1 MTTKIQPV
9 RSEVVVS
16 KPPDR
21 AFRRFTAEIGTWWP
35 AHTHSV
41 SGEACRDVVMEGR
54 VGGRLFE
61 IDGEGREE
69 PWGEVTVW
77 EPPSRVAFTWHP
89 GRSPTTAQRVDVSFE
104 PEEGGT
110 RVVLVHSG
118 WEALGEGATDM
129 RDQYVPGWE
138 NVLDHFRRGSG

>member
-9 RSEVVVS
+9 RSEVVVPR
-16 KPPDR
+16 PPDE

-35 AHTHSV
+35 AGTHSV
-41 SGEACRDVVMEGR
+41 AGEACRDVVMEGR

-61 IDGEGREE
+61 IDADGREE
-69 PWGEVTVW
+69 PWGEITAW

-89 GRSPTTAQRVDVSFE
+89 GRSPATAQRVDVSFE
-104 PEEGGT
+104 PAEGGT

-118 WEALGEGATDM
+118 WEALGEAAPDM

-138 NVLDHFRRGSG
+138 YVLDRFRRGPA